1 MQKTILS
8 LCTIMIAIT
17 LFFAAAVPVMADNGK
32 NQGLTQSTRAELM
45 IRMVDKVDAGQ
56 PVAITVLSKH
66 DHNTVSQAMV
76 YALNPGQIT
85 MTADAANYN
94 ATGESYA
101 DIAVRQG
108 LFLGYTGDDGRVEYT
123 FEETGRYIIV
133 AIKDGYMPGYY
144 KITVSSVQA
153 SLVIRVPDSAQVD
166 EEVKIMVAERGTGDA
181 VSGAA
186 VYAMKR
192 LSNVQT
198 LNKNTVQLQN
208 KVAVKSTAVAVKVA
222 SSNQTTTSEIA
233 VAYPSVEEVKERGIF
248 LGNTGDEG
256 LIVHAFEAAGRYVI
270 VAVCEG
276 YTPGFSDIN
285 ITNTNLNQL
294 YIRVPST
301 AIVNQEI
308 TIAVVERNTH
318 KPVEDVAVYA
328 TMIIP
333 VSVSSAAVNDDGTAS
348 QVVLQAD
355 GTISDNSTDEIPVRE
370 LLGYTD
376 ERGQLV
382 YAFAES
388 GRYNITG
395 VKDGYTSAS
404 VVISVLLSAPAE
416 LKVALPARAGINENI
431 NIKVWNRYNSNPEED
446 AAVYALEYNST
457 VRELYPVVSG
467 NETDISSRAEIYAD
481 MALSTGIYI
490 GDTDENGEVTY
501 AFTSVGQYLVVAIK
515 EGFIPGF
522 NKISVLGMVNGS
534 LLLRVQDEAK
544 VNVPVIIATVDKVTS
559 DEVSDVD
566 IYAYK
571 MRGFAASLGF
581 TFREAFSFGNTARQN
596 LAMSVSDDG
605 FYIGTTDE
613 IGVLEYAFDEEGQY
627 LLIAFKAGYSPDFER
642 IKVVSTESE

>member
-8 LCTIMIAIT
+8 LCSIVIAIT
-17 LFFAAAVPVMADNGK
+17 LFFTAAVPVMADNGK
-32 NQGLTQSTRAELM
+32 NQELIQPNRAEVS
-45 IRMVDKVDAGQ
+45 IRMVDKVDVGQ
-56 PVAITVLSKH
+56 LVAITVFTKH
-66 DHNTVSQAMV
+66 GHNTVSQAMV

-208 KVAVKSTAVAVKVA
+208 KVAMKSTAVAVKVA
-222 SSNQTTTSEIA
+222 SSNQTATSEIT

-276 YTPGFSDIN
+276 YTPGFGNIN
-285 ITNTNLNQL
+285 IRNNNLNQL
-294 YIRVPST
+294 YVRVPST
-301 AIVNQEI
+301 ATVNQEI
-308 TIAVVERNTH
+308 TIAVVERNSH
-318 KPVEDVAVYA
+318 EPVEDVAVYA
-328 TMIIP
+328 TAVIP
-333 VSVSSAAVNDDGTAS
+333 VAVSSSAVNDNGTTS
-348 QVVLQAD
+348 QIVLQAD
-355 GTISDNSTDEIPVRE
+355 GTSSDNSTDDVPVRV
-370 LLGYTD
+370 LIGYTD
-376 ERGQLV
+376 DKGQV
-382 YAFAES
+382 THSFSETD
-388 GRYNITG
+388 RYSIAA
-395 VKDGYTSAS
+395 VKDGYASATAA
-404 VVISVLLSAPAE
+404 ISVLLSAPAE
-416 LKVALPARAGINENI
+416 LKVSLPARARIDEGI
-431 NIKVWNRYNSNPEED
+431 NIKVLNRYNGNPEAD
-446 AAVYALEYNST
+446 AAVYALEYNSA
-457 VRELYPVVSG
+457 VRELSPVISS

-481 MALSTGIYI
+481 MATSTGIYI

-501 AFTSVGQYLVVAIK
+501 AFGSTGQYLVVAIK
-515 EGFIPGF
+515 VGFTPGF
-522 NKISVLGMVNGS
+522 NKISVLGVVNGS
-534 LLLRVQDEAK
+534 LLLRVPDEAK
-544 VNVPVIIATVDKVTS
+544 VNLPVLMSTVDRATS
-559 DEVSDVD
+559 DNVSDVD

-571 MRGFAASLGF
+571 IEGFAASLGF

-613 IGVLEYAFDEEGQY
+613 NGILEYAFDKEGHY

-642 IKVVSTESE
+642 IEVISTESE